1 MHSLKTKI
9 AAATISG
16 IVITMIIAAVFGIAA
31 IRNIG
36 AKSSEQMLLLLC
48 EAGQKNL
55 DASLLEV
62 EQDVGMISAYVE
74 SDLDGLDDQ
83 RLQAQP
89 DTQIMRRHSRCH
101 RSKAL
106 RSKTLNRLPGPPA
119 MRTVSGCFRA
129 GGNM

>member
-83 RLQAQP
+83 
-89 DTQIMRRHSRCH
+89 
-101 RSKAL
+101 K
-106 RSKTLNRLPGPPA
+106 G
-119 MRTVSGCFRA
+119 
-129 GGNM
+129 